1 MGDPTKQPFP
11 ARAMLAAMR
20 PSQWTKNAVVLAAG
34 IFALWDQ
41 TQALGWRA
49 GLRVIPAAFVFCL
62 VSSAIYILNDIRD
75 LEADRTHP
83 LKRHRPIAAGRLTV
97 AAAWTLSLVLLA
109 VALAGATWLSKEF
122 LGVIVT
128 YIVLQIAY
136 SWGLKRVALVDV
148 FMIASGFV
156 LRALAGA
163 VVLDVLISPWLL
175 ICTFLLALFLGLC
188 KRRDELVKL
197 ADAATGHRQ
206 ILDEYSPYL
215 LDQMIAV
222 VTASTLMA
230 YALYTMADETI
241 QKFNTAQLHLTIPFV
256 IYGIFR
262 YLYLIHRKEQ
272 GGNPSLTLL
281 TDRPLLINILLWT
294 TTVILIIYW
303 SRLAHIF

>member
-41 TQALGWRA
+41 TQALGWRG

-83 LKRHRPIAAGRLTV
+83 LKRHRPIAAGRLTI

-109 VALAGATWLSKEF
+109 VALAGATWLSKAF

-188 KRRDELVKL
+188 KRRHEKVNLEAGGHAQRKSLGDYDE
-197 ADAATGHRQ
+197 R
-206 ILDEYSPYL
+206 L
-215 LDQMIAV
+215 LDQLISISAGATLISYSIYTLWPETV
-222 VTASTLMA
+222 EKFGTA
-230 YALYTMADETI
+230 ALG
-241 QKFNTAQLHLTIPFV
+241 FTIPFV
-256 IYGIFR
+256 AFGIFR
-262 YLYLIHRKEQ
+262 YLDLAYRQSKGDRPDKI
-272 GGNPSLTLL
+272 LL
-281 TDRPLLINILLWT
+281 TDLPILLT
-294 TTVILIIYW
+294 VALYGLTVIAVFL
-303 SRLAHIF
+303 LKG

>member
-1 MGDPTKQPFP
+1 
-11 ARAMLAAMR
+11 MLKHIVTSLR
-20 PSQWTKNAVVLAAG
+20 PKQWTKNLV
-34 IFALWDQ
+34 IFA
-41 TQALGWRA
+41 
-49 GLRVIPAAFVFCL
+49 GLVFSASLFNVPSLLTAMAAFAVFCL
-62 VSSAIYILNDIRD
+62 LSSAVYLINDICDVERD
-75 LEADRTHP
+75 RIHP
-83 LKRHRPIAAGRLTV
+83 VKCKRPIAAGLLSPRV
-97 AAAWTLSLVLLA
+97 ATITAALILVVALSAAWALDRGFFIVCLVYLLLFLSYSLYLKNIVILDVLLIA
-109 VALAGATWLSKEF
+109 V
-122 LGVIVT
+122 
-128 YIVLQIAY
+128 
-136 SWGLKRVALVDV
+136 
-148 FMIASGFV
+148 GFV
-156 LRALAGA
+156 LRAIAGA
-163 VVLDVLISPWLL
+163 VVIDVRISAWLL
-175 ICTFLLALFLGLC
+175 VCTILLALFLGLC

-241 QKFNTAQLHLTIPFV
+241 QKFDTAQLHLTIPFV